1 MPRLPKASKK
11 SSGPAATKSKMLNV
25 CMIGYR
31 FMGRAHSNAYLK
43 VGKFFDAPIEPVMHT
58 VVGRNEKDLRAFA
71 SRWGWQNATT
81 DWRKAVADPA
91 IDLVDI
97 GTPNN
102 QHKDMTLAALD
113 AGKHVLC
120 EKPLAAT
127 IDDARIMRDAAR
139 KAKKSRTFVGYSYR
153 RVPAV
158 ALAHQLA
165 RSGALGR
172 IYHIRAFYLQ
182 GWASSPDI
190 PLVWR
195 FDKEAAGSGS
205 HGDLGAHIID
215 MARFVSGDEITE
227 VTGAISETFIRERTI
242 PTSTA
247 GAGIASG
254 VKGGGKKGKVGVD
267 DAVLFLARFKQGA
280 IATFESTRFATG
292 DENKNGL
299 EINGEKGSLYFN
311 FEDLNNLHYFDASR
325 PRKVQGWTRI
335 QASVP
340 GEHPYAEFYWPTAH
354 PLGYEHTFVNQ
365 AYDILQTLGGKNPV
379 VPLPDFEDAYKTQQ
393 VLEAAT
399 RAAKERRAVK
409 ISEIG

>member
-1 MPRLPKASKK
+1 MPN
-11 SSGPAATKSKMLNV
+11 GTLNV
-25 CMIGYR
+25 SMIGYR

-43 VGKFFDAPIEPVMHT
+43 VDKFFDVAIKPVMHT
-58 VVGRNEKDLRAFA
+58 VVGRNAVEVEKFRK
-71 SRWGWQNATT
+71 RWGWQKATT
-81 DWRKAVADPA
+81 SWKAAVTDPEV
-91 IDLVDI
+91 DLVDV

-102 QHKDMTLAALD
+102 QHKEMTIAALE

-127 IDDARIMRDAAR
+127 LSDAREMRDAAR
-139 KAKKSRTFVGYSYR
+139 KARKVKTFVSYSYR

-158 ALAHQLA
+158 ALAYQLA
-165 RSGALGR
+165 REGRLGR
-172 IYHIRAFYLQ
+172 IYHIRAYYLQ

-195 FDKEAAGSGS
+195 FDKTAAGSGS

-215 MARFVSGDEITE
+215 MARFITGDEFLEIS
-227 VTGAISETFIRERTI
+227 GAISETFIKERTI
-242 PTSTA
+242 PSATA

-254 VKGGGKKGKVGVD
+254 AKGGSGKKGKVLVD
-267 DAVLFLARFKQGA
+267 DAVLFLARMKSGA
-280 IATFESTRFATG
+280 VASFESTRFATG
-292 DENKNGL
+292 NENKNGL
-299 EINGEKGSLYFN
+299 EINGEKGSLMFN
-311 FEDLNNLHYFDASR
+311 FEDLNNLHYFDATL
-325 PRKVQGWTRI
+325 PRKVQGWQRI

-340 GEHPYAEFYWPTAH
+340 GEHPYADAWWPTAH

-365 AYDILQTLGGKNPV
+365 TYDMLQILAGRKPV

-399 RAAKERRAVK
+399 ISAKERCAVK
-409 ISEIG
+409 MSQIK